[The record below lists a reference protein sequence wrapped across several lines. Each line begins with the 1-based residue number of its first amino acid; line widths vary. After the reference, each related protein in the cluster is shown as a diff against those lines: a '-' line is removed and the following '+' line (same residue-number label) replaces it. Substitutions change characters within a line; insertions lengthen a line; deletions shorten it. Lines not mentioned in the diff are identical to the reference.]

1 MSCLNQ
7 RVLDKSQSRFCNF
20 RDTEICLSRDLPMF
34 AQYLM
39 KLCDLPLVMAGD
51 HQLRFIEGFHALTLP
66 PELHFHLVL
75 EGCLRPFWL
84 EGEFEETVFPIEKLK
99 RDDVV
104 SRAAFADLYDVHVAT
119 GD

>member
-1 MSCLNQ
+1 MSRLNQ
-7 RVLDKSQSRFCNF
+7 RVLDKSQSRFRNF
-20 RDTEICLSRDLPMF
+20 RDTEICLKRDLPMF

-39 KLCDLPLVMAGD
+39 KLFDLPLVTAGD
-51 HQLRFIEGFHALTLP
+51 HQLRFIEGFHALALP

-75 EGCLRPFWL
+75 EGRLRPLWL

-104 SRAAFADLYDVHVAT
+104 SRAAFADFFDVHAAT
-119 GD
+119 SD